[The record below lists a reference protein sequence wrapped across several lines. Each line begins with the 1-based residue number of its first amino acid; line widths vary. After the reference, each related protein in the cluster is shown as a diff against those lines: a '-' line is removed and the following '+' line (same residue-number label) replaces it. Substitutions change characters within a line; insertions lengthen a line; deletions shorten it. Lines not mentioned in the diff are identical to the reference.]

1 MNMRPTMNML
11 PVGASLL
18 ATMLLAMAGCT
29 GLPTEPT
36 TLPPP
41 DSMVAAPLALSAS
54 LQLHDGDSRI
64 ELRIDR
70 AGPFARFGHRHV
82 IITNAVH
89 GTASFD
95 PANPASAQFN
105 AAFRVDTLKVDDPD
119 ERAAA
124 GEGFGT
130 VPDAAAI
137 AGTREHMLSAV
148 VLDAEK
154 FPQME
159 LRLQQLVPDNTG
171 TDANANAAGKYLAT
185 IVFIV
190 KNAEHA
196 LQVPVQVAPLSGGG
210 YTASGAWTVTHA
222 ELGLT
227 PYSAAGGLIK
237 VGDPI
242 EVRFRLVAKP
252 L

>member
-1 MNMRPTMNML
+1 
-11 PVGASLL
+11 
-18 ATMLLAMAGCT
+18 
-29 GLPTEPT
+29 
-36 TLPPP
+36 
-41 DSMVAAPLALSAS
+41 MVAAPLALAAS

-70 AGPFARFGHRHV
+70 AGPLARLGHRHV

-105 AAFRVDTLKVDDPD
+105 AAFRADTLKVDDPD

-130 VPDAAAI
+130 LPDAVAI
-137 AGTREHMLSAV
+137 AGTREHMLSAL

-159 LRLQQLVPDNTG
+159 LRLQQLVPDTTG
-171 TDANANAAGKYLAT
+171 TDGNANANANAAGKYLAT
-185 IVFIV
+185 IAFIV

-196 LQVPVQVAPLSGGG
+196 LQVPVQVTPLSGGG

-227 PYSAAGGLIK
+227 PYSAVGGLIK

>member
-1 MNMRPTMNML
+1 M
-11 PVGASLL
+11 L

-36 TLPPP
+36 TLPPS
-41 DSMVAAPLALSAS
+41 DSTIAAPLALAGS

-70 AGPFARFGHRHV
+70 AGPLARLGHRHV

-95 PANPASAQFN
+95 PANPTSAQFN

-124 GEGFGT
+124 GEDFGT

-137 AGTREHMLSAV
+137 AGTREHMLSAL

-159 LRLQQLVPDNTG
+159 LRLQQLVPDNNR
-171 TDANANAAGKYLAT
+171 TDANAAGKYLAT

-196 LQVPVQVAPLSGGG
+196 LQVPVQVTPLSGGG
-210 YTASGAWTVTHA
+210 YTARGAWTVTHA